1 MGTALASRTKLEL
14 RNIDSRVKVKI
25 SVYID
30 KYTCM
35 YALNILQANNKTRY
49 PNFFAAFLFP
59 SSNFL
64 LCTYIVCNKVISK
77 TEGGL
82 IL

>member
-1 MGTALASRTKLEL
+1 MGTTLASRTKLEL

-35 YALNILQANNKTRY
+35 YALNI
-49 PNFFAAFLFP
+49 
-59 SSNFL
+59 
-64 LCTYIVCNKVISK
+64 
-77 TEGGL
+77 
-82 IL
+82 